1 MQCVFFCA
9 GVFVPWLCTDS
20 LWFFF
25 VFGLCLIV
33 CLMKWFVQH
42 VAVTGNRL
50 TETKFINKSLSALG
64 NVTMALAHRD
74 RGKHI
79 PYRDSKLTYLLQ
91 PALTLHSKVIFFV
104 TASPIRLHQQE
115 TLNTFLF
122 GRRCRKIDLGPTQRR
137 AELVPKKD
145 QMKGTGRGWGME
157 GNWALSSC

>member
-1 MQCVFFCA
+1 M
-9 GVFVPWLCTDS
+9 
-20 LWFFF
+20 
-25 VFGLCLIV
+25 
-33 CLMKWFVQH
+33 
-42 VAVTGNRL
+42 TGNRL

-122 GRRCRKIDLGPTQRR
+122 GRRLRKIDLGTTKRR

-145 QMKGTGRGWGME
+145 QMKGAGRG
-157 GNWALSSC
+157 